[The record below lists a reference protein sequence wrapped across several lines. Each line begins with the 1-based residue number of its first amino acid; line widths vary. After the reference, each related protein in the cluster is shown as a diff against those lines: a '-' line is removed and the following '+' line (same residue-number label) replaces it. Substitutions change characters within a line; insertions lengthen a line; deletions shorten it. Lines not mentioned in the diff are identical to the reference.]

1 MRPWI
6 NSAAS
11 AFWLIC
17 TSIIVC
23 LLVAASYCDKGA
35 TCALVGYVSG
45 YVSKSVSFL
54 KHNPLRDSALQNQIG
69 FSVYR
74 YYAGL
79 KPVVN
84 ELRQKSE

>member
-54 KHNPLRDSALQNQIG
+54 KHNPIKN
-69 FSVYR
+69 
-74 YYAGL
+74 
-79 KPVVN
+79 
-84 ELRQKSE
+84 